1 VIPRFVLHA
10 QHRSGWQKAAIRVGA
25 VLLGFLISAVLIMAT
40 GKDPVVVFGT
50 MFSGAFGSKW
60 GFSETLVRTT
70 PLLLCSLGIALA
82 SRMQLWN
89 IGAEGQFY
97 MGGLGAAFV
106 ALKFSTM
113 PAPVLLPTMAIAGFV
128 LGGLWCLLPGIA
140 RAYLGTSE
148 TITTLLL
155 NYVALNWVAYLVY
168 GPWKDPKGHNFPL
181 SPTFSESA
189 TLPVLT
195 GRVHIGLIL
204 ALIMA
209 GVFWWVLQNSRWGY
223 EIRVIGES
231 PAAAGYAGM
240 NITRNI
246 LLVMFVSG
254 AMAGLGGMME
264 VSGVLHRL
272 QKDISPGYGYTAI
285 IITYLA
291 QRNPLAMILVAFLFG
306 GLQAGAYS
314 IQTKGVPLATAYMI
328 QGMILFCV
336 LGAEL
341 FTQSRLRFVWRKEVA

>member
-1 VIPRFVLHA
+1 VIPRIMLTAENRNVWA
-10 QHRSGWQKAAIRVGA
+10 KTAIRVGA
-25 VLLGFLISAVLIMAT
+25 IALGLAVSALLIMAT
-40 GKDPVVVFGT
+40 GKSPTMVFGT
-50 MFSGAFGSKW
+50 MFTGAFGSKF
-60 GFSETLVRTT
+60 GFTETLVRTT

-97 MGGLGAAFV
+97 MGAFGAAFV
-106 ALKFSTM
+106 ALKFSHL
-113 PAPVLLPTMAIAGFV
+113 PAVVLLPAMVAAGA
-128 LGGLWCLLPGIA
+128 LMGGLWCLIPGMA
-140 RAYLGTSE
+140 RAYLSTNE

-155 NYVALNWVAYLVY
+155 NYVAVNWVSYLVY
-168 GPWKDPKGHNFPL
+168 GPWKDPKGYNFPL
-181 SPTFSESA
+181 TPTFADSA
-189 TLPVLT
+189 TLPILT
-195 GRVHIGLIL
+195 GRVHVGLIL
-204 ALIMA
+204 ALA
-209 GVFWWVLQNSRWGY
+209 LAAFFWWMQQNSRWGY

-231 PAAAGYAGM
+231 PAAAEYAGM
-240 NITRNI
+240 NIKRNI

-254 AMAGLGGMME
+254 ALAGLAGMME

-272 QKDISPGYGYTAI
+272 QKDLSPGYGYTAI

-291 QRNPLAMILVAFLFG
+291 QRNPLAIILVAFLFG

-328 QGMILFCV
+328 QGAILFCV

-341 FTQSRLRFVWRKEVA
+341 FTTSRLRLQWRKEAA